1 MAITWKTTD
10 EIEAEKQ
17 LAEQQRIAQEA
28 QRQLDATDY
37 VVAKCYDLGLVFA
50 DEYPELHEQRK
61 VWRQQV
67 RDARDEN

>member
-17 LAEQQRIAQEA
+17 LAEQQRIIQEA

-37 VVAKCYDLGLVFA
+37 AVAKCYDIRVERYLRI
-50 DEYPELHEQRK
+50 LHGYSLT
-61 VWRQQV
+61 
-67 RDARDEN
+67 AAYCHC

>member
-37 VVAKCYDLGLVFA
+37 AVA
-50 DEYPELHEQRK
+50 
-61 VWRQQV
+61 
-67 RDARDEN
+67 

>member
-17 LAEQQRIAQEA
+17 LAEQQRIIQEA

-37 VVAKCYDLGLVFA
+37 AVAKCYDLGLVFA

-61 VWRQQV
+61 VWRQTI

>member
-37 VVAKCYDLGLVFA
+37 IAIKLMDKILVEQGLM
-50 DEYPELHEQRK
+50 ESREPL
-61 VWRQQV
+61 RQV
-67 RDARDEN
+67 IRDARDEN